1 MIGNALIY
9 VDYRARW
16 MSQNWDGN
24 VINLQVTDAKER
36 TIELRCLMSARS
48 SGQAFDLR
56 FEGREKLID
65 FLQKAHPQ
73 ALSTQPRRSVLSPTA
88 RESATRRRPQ
98 ERKKRRAPFVAPAEP

>member
-1 MIGNALIY
+1 
-9 VDYRARW
+9 

-36 TIELRCLMSARS
+36 TIELRC
-48 SGQAFDLR
+48 
-56 FEGREKLID
+56 EGREKVID

-88 RESATRRRPQ
+88 RESATRRRPH